1 MLTVTVVE
9 KRRKFIINTIFYA
22 FIAVIAYSVYKYAF
36 GIAFPLV
43 FALAVATILQRP
55 RNFIVRNS
63 FIKKGFA
70 STVCVI
76 LFFSIIGTVFVLI
89 GIKLFEEVRGFA
101 DYVISLFSNLDN
113 LVNTVEDF
121 LFSLAEK
128 LPRFL
133 SKPATE
139 GLTGLFVQIREA
151 IAGKSTELTDS
162 LASGI
167 GDKFDVS
174 WVTAPLS
181 GVISTVSQIPSFLIS
196 VVIAIVATF
205 FMTAEYDYIINFI
218 KLQFPAEKRKDL
230 SRAKRLVFSSLG
242 KMAKAYAL
250 IMLITFIEMYAGLT
264 VLSLTGIFTTTY
276 APILAAV
283 IAIVDIAPMLGT
295 GTILLPWTVYSFISG
310 NYPLAIGLFIIYVV
324 ITVIR
329 QIIEPKLVAGQLGLS
344 PVITISAM
352 FLGLKLLGFLGLFL
366 APLTIII
373 LKLLHDEGILHLW
386 KSPVFEAA
394 QKAKEEEAKKKE
406 EEKKQTEKSAEE
418 NK

>member
-1 MLTVTVVE
+1 MAVTE
-9 KRRKFIINTIFYA
+9 KRRRFIINTIYFVLL
-22 FIAVIAYSVYKYAF
+22 AVIAYGVYKYAF

-43 FALAVATILQRP
+43 FAFAVATILQRP
-55 RNFIVRNS
+55 RNFIIRNS

-70 STVCVI
+70 STVCVV
-76 LFFSIIGTVFVLI
+76 LFFTVIGSVFVLI
-89 GIKLFEEVRGFA
+89 GIKLFEEIRDFA
-101 DYVISLFSNLDN
+101 SYVISLFSNLDN

-121 LFSLAEK
+121 LFSFAQR

-139 GLTGLFVQIREA
+139 GLTGLFTQIREA
-151 IAGKSTELTDS
+151 IAGTSTELTDS
-162 LASGI
+162 LASGL
-167 GDKFDVS
+167 GDKFQVS

-205 FMTAEYDYIINFI
+205 FMTSEYDYITSFI
-218 KLQFPAEKRKDL
+218 KLQFPEDKRKDL

-242 KMAKAYAL
+242 KMARAYAL

-283 IAIVDIAPMLGT
+283 IAFVDIAPMLGT

-344 PVITISAM
+344 PIITLSAM
-352 FLGLKLLGFLGLFL
+352 FLGLKLLGFLGLFI

-394 QKAKEEEAKKKE
+394 KKAE
-406 EEKKQTEKSAEE
+406 EEKKKESEEKKQSKKAAED

>member
-1 MLTVTVVE
+1 MTVVE

-22 FIAVIAYSVYKYAF
+22 FIAFFAYNIYKYAF
-36 GIAFPLV
+36 GVAFPLV
-43 FALAVATILQRP
+43 FAFAVAIILQRP
-55 RNFIVRNS
+55 RNFIIRNS
-63 FIKKGFA
+63 FIKKGLA
-70 STVCVI
+70 STICVV
-76 LFFSIIGTVFVLI
+76 LFFGIIATIFILI
-89 GIKLFEEVRGFA
+89 GIKVFEEIRGFA
-101 DYVISLFSNLDN
+101 AYVISLFSNLDV
-113 LVNTVEDF
+113 LVDTVEDF
-121 LFSLAEK
+121 LFSFADR

-133 SKPATE
+133 AEPANE
-139 GLTGLFVQIREA
+139 GLTGLFLQIREA
-151 IAGKSTELTDS
+151 LAGTSTELTDS
-162 LASGI
+162 LADGI
-167 GDKFDVS
+167 GDKFEVS

-205 FMTAEYDYIINFI
+205 FMTAEYDYIVNFI
-218 KLQFPAEKRKDL
+218 KLQFPEDKRKDL
-230 SRAKRLVFSSLG
+230 SRAKRLIFSSLG
-242 KMAKAYAL
+242 KMARAYAL

-276 APILAAV
+276 APVLAAI

-310 NYPLAIGLFIIYVV
+310 KYSLAIGLFIIYVM

-352 FLGLKLLGFLGLFL
+352 FLGLRLLGFLGLFI

-386 KSPVFEAA
+386 VSPARVPAK
-394 QKAKEEEAKKKE
+394 KAEEEKKKKE
-406 EEKKQTEKSAEE
+406 EEKKKDKKVLEQK
-418 NK
+418 NKA

>member
-1 MLTVTVVE
+1 MADVE

-22 FIAVIAYSVYKYAF
+22 IIAFIAYNIYEYAF
-36 GIAFPLV
+36 GVAFPLV
-43 FALAVATILQRP
+43 FAFAVATVLQRP

-63 FIKKGFA
+63 FIKKGLA
-70 STVCVI
+70 STICVI
-76 LFFSIIGTVFVLI
+76 LFFGVIGAIFVLI
-89 GIKLFEEVRGFA
+89 GIKVFEEIRDFVSF
-101 DYVISLFSNLDN
+101 VISLFQNIDS
-113 LVNTVEDF
+113 LVDTVEGF
-121 LFSLAEK
+121 LFSFAGR

-133 SKPATE
+133 SEPATE

-151 IAGKSTELTDS
+151 IAGTSTELTDS

-167 GDKFDVS
+167 GDKFEVS
-174 WVTAPLS
+174 WVTEPLS

-196 VVIAIVATF
+196 VVISVVATF
-205 FMTAEYDYIINFI
+205 FMTAEYDYIVNFI
-218 KLQFPAEKRKDL
+218 KLQFPEGKRKDL

-242 KMAKAYAL
+242 KMARAYAL

-264 VLSLTGIFTTTY
+264 VLDLTGIFSTKY
-276 APILAAV
+276 APILAAI

-295 GTILLPWTVYSFISG
+295 GTILLPWAVYSFISG
-310 NYPLAIGLFIIYVV
+310 KYSLAIGLFIIYVV

-352 FLGLKLLGFLGLFL
+352 FLGLKLLGFLGMFMT
-366 APLTIII
+366 PLTIII

-386 KSPVFEAA
+386 KSPVRAA
-394 QKAKEEEAKKKE
+394 AEKEAKEKALKEKEAKESEEAKKVSD
-406 EEKKQTEKSAEE
+406 KK
-418 NK
+418 

>member
-1 MLTVTVVE
+1 MTDVE

-22 FIAVIAYSVYKYAF
+22 IIAFIAYNIYEYAF
-36 GIAFPLV
+36 GVAFPLV
-43 FALAVATILQRP
+43 FAFAVATVLQRP

-63 FIKKGFA
+63 FIKKGLA
-70 STVCVI
+70 STICVV
-76 LFFSIIGTVFVLI
+76 LFFGVIGAIFVLI
-89 GIKLFEEVRGFA
+89 GIKVFEEIRDFVSV
-101 DYVISLFSNLDN
+101 VISLFQNIDS
-113 LVNTVEDF
+113 LVDTVESF
-121 LFSLAEK
+121 LFSFAGR

-133 SKPATE
+133 SEPATE

-151 IAGKSTELTDS
+151 IAGTSTELTDS

-167 GDKFDVS
+167 GDKFEVS
-174 WVTAPLS
+174 WVTEPLS

-196 VVIAIVATF
+196 VVISVVATF
-205 FMTAEYDYIINFI
+205 FMTAEYDYIVNFI
-218 KLQFPAEKRKDL
+218 KLQFPEGKRKDL

-242 KMAKAYAL
+242 KMARAYAL

-264 VLSLTGIFTTTY
+264 VLDLTGIFSTKY
-276 APILAAV
+276 APILAAI

-295 GTILLPWTVYSFISG
+295 GTILLPWAVYSFISG
-310 NYPLAIGLFIIYVV
+310 KYSLAIGLFIIYVV

-352 FLGLKLLGFLGLFL
+352 FLGLKLLGFIGMFMT
-366 APLTIII
+366 PLTIII

-386 KSPVFEAA
+386 KSPVRAA
-394 QKAKEEEAKKKE
+394 AEKEAKEKALKEKEAKESEEAKKVSD
-406 EEKKQTEKSAEE
+406 KK
-418 NK
+418 